1 VNERRSEIGLRK
13 AVGAREGD
21 LRLQF
26 LAESAAVT
34 SLGGIVAAAV
44 AFVVVT
50 ALSMHGQPAAMP
62 WAAAAGGVGISM
74 LVGIVAGVAPARRAA
89 ALDPAR
95 TLR

>member
-1 VNERRSEIGLRK
+1 
-13 AVGAREGD
+13 
-21 LRLQF
+21 
-26 LAESAAVT
+26 
-34 SLGGIVAAAV
+34 
-44 AFVVVT
+44 
-50 ALSMHGQPAAMP
+50 MP